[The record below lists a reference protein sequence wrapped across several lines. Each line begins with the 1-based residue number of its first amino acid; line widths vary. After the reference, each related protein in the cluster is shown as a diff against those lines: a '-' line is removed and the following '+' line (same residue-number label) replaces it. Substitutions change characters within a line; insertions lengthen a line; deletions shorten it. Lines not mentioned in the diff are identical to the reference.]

1 MIAETSPGSI
11 NSLQG
16 VSEVQIFLVRQIL
29 KFLSTRLSQGYTG
42 QLVSPH
48 VLPLIHEVK
57 SEAEAKRCKPLR
69 YNVNF
74 RIGIRRA
81 VSECLRSNQKA

>member
-29 KFLSTRLSQGYTG
+29 KFLSTRLSQGKIG
-42 QLVSPH
+42 KLVSPR
-48 VLPLIHEVK
+48 VLSLIHNVK
-57 SEAEAKRCKPLR
+57 SEAEAKRREPLR
-69 YNVNF
+69 YDVDL
-74 RIGIRRA
+74 RISIRRP
-81 VSECLRSNQKA
+81 VPKCLRSNQKA